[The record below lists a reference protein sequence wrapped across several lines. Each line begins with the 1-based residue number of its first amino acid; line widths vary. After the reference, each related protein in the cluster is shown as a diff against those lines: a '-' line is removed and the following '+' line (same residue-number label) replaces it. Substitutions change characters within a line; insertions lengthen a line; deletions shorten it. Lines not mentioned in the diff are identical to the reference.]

1 MKDLLSDN
9 DNYGWLSESK
19 RVRVIG
25 FSINKDELM
34 KAIPA
39 PIIALLNEKLQD
51 NKRYQRQVL
60 NSSFNK
66 GDRAVKESTARRA
79 IELLVDLFIA
89 DIDSTNVSING
100 FIRTYP
106 YAFEG
111 VYERAE
117 AKLRKYIHFIKTRW
131 TEMLTYLKLNK

>member
-1 MKDLLSDN
+1 MKDLLSNN

-19 RVRVIG
+19 KVLVID

-39 PIIALLNEKLQD
+39 PIIAVLNEKLKD
-51 NKRYQRQVL
+51 NKRYQLQVL

-66 GDRAVKESTARRA
+66 GDRNVKETILQRA
-79 IELLVDLFIA
+79 IETFVDSFIA
-89 DIDSTNVSING
+89 DIDSTNESING